1 MRLNDKGLL
10 NSYKATSKTL
20 SVMGKKFFI
29 LKYVEHIHF
38 LIKRCGQIVTQ
49 IYLYFTFE
57 QTQFK
62 KEYVIMNQVSRQNV
76 KDEQG

>member
-20 SVMGKKFFI
+20 SIMGKKFFI

-38 LIKRCGQIVTQ
+38 LIKRCG
-49 IYLYFTFE
+49 
-57 QTQFK
+57 
-62 KEYVIMNQVSRQNV
+62 
-76 KDEQG
+76 